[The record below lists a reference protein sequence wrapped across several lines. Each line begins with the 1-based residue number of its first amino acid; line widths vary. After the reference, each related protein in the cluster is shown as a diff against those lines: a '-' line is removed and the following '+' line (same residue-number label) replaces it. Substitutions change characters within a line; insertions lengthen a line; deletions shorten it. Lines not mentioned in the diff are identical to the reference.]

1 MKNLLLSG
9 SPRCGKTTV
18 IMEVVKHLSKSNC
31 GGFYTG
37 EIKESGRRTGFS
49 INTLDGGKG
58 TLSHVNIKGP
68 PRVGRYGVNLA
79 DLERI
84 AVPAVLEAVR
94 NRRLV
99 IIDEI
104 GKMELFSEK
113 FREAVLLSLDSPVP
127 VLGTIMESNNPFA
140 DAVKRRQDV
149 TLIQV
154 TTENRGSLP
163 DRLVSIITQER

>member
-9 SPRCGKTTV
+9 PPRCGKTTV
-18 IMEVVKHLSKSNC
+18 IMEVVKRLSRSNC
-31 GGFYTG
+31 GGFYTD

-49 INTLDGGKG
+49 IHTLDGGKG

-68 PRVGRYGVNLA
+68 PRVGRYGVNVA

-84 AVPAVLEAVR
+84 GVPALMDAVR
-94 NRRLV
+94 NRGLV

-127 VLGTIMESNNPFA
+127 VLGTIMESGNSFA
-140 DAVKRRQDV
+140 DAIKRRRDV

-154 TTENRGSLP
+154 TTENRDSLP